1 MDLYF
6 IIFIFGVIYWAIGF
20 MMGLKLMFWVIK
32 KNKDKDEENGASLLR
47 RKKEKIDLVDYIHDV
62 IIDDAETAE
71 EARQAIV
78 DYSIRLKDDNNN

>member
-1 MDLYF
+1 MNESNIMFVWSILVGF
-6 IIFIFGVIYWAIGF
+6 I
-20 MMGLKLMFWVIK
+20 MGLILMFWVIK
-32 KNKDKDEENGASLLR
+32 KNKDEENGASLLR